1 MSRILSARQ
10 SRALERIGDVMI
22 PGVDGFPSFSATGS
36 IAHVDPLLE
45 VTPAEDVAGLKVLLN
60 VLSFLPTGVL
70 AGFLRMVRRED
81 HAPGVLAGAFRN
93 IHVGLKGLVMSLYY
107 SNRTG
112 PTYTGPK
119 VHALLGYELRV
130 VKP

>member
-10 SRALERIGDVMI
+10 ARALERIGDILI
-22 PGVDGFPSFSATGS
+22 PGVDGFPSFSRTGS

-45 VTPAEDVAGLKVLLN
+45 VTPAEDVAGLKVLLT
-60 VLSFLPTGVL
+60 VLSFLPAALL

-81 HAPGVLAGAFRN
+81 RAPGLLAGAFRN
-93 IHVGLKGLVMSLYY
+93 IHIGLKGLVMSLYY
-107 SNRTG
+107 SNRAG
-112 PTYTGPK
+112 AGYAGPK
-119 VHALLGYELRV
+119 VHALMDYELRV

>member
-10 SRALERIGDVMI
+10 SRALERVGDIMI
-22 PGVDGFPSFSATGS
+22 PGGEGFPSFSQTGA

-45 VTPAEDVAGLKVLLN
+45 VTPAEDVAGLKILLG
-60 VLSFLPTGVL
+60 VLSFLSDGLL

-81 HAPGVLAGAFRN
+81 RAPGVLAGAFRN
-93 IHVGLKGLVMSLYY
+93 IYVGLKGLVMSLYY

-119 VHALLGYELRV
+119 VHALLDYELRV